1 MRLNASEVGRAA
13 AACGM
18 LAALLLMA
26 SCGGGGEQQNS
37 FLPARI
43 IAFGDETSVIV
54 DTLGNGNG
62 SKYSVNAV
70 VSSSDPTIVCLGNAL
85 WIQILARSYPNIVF
99 PQCNPG
105 PSQALDP
112 QSRIR
117 ATFGAMA
124 ADLSTQVDAQVQES
138 GFQSSD
144 LVTVLVG
151 VNDVIAQYSQYPGV
165 PETTLNQNLQIAG
178 SQVAAQVNRIAAT
191 GAKVIVSTI
200 PDIGFSPFALNE
212 KAAHI
217 DTDRQQL
224 IINLVSVFNTAL
236 RTTIINDG
244 HHVGLVTMDQQV
256 DTTVEFVGN
265 DGFTNV
271 TTGVCDLGRSLLTPP
286 SSLDCTDLTLILNG
300 NSATYLWADD
310 RHLSPGGQNLL
321 GTLALTRARNNPF

>member
-18 LAALLLMA
+18 LAALLLTA
-26 SCGGGGEQQNS
+26 SCGGGEQQNN

-62 SKYSVNAV
+62 NKYGVNAV
-70 VSSSDPTIVCLGNAL
+70 VSASDPTIVCLGDPI
-85 WIQILARSYPNIVF
+85 WIQILASAYPNIVF

-105 PSQALDP
+105 PSQVLDP

-124 ADLSTQVDAQVQES
+124 ADLSSQVDTQVQES
-138 GFQSSD
+138 DFQSSD

-151 VNDVIAQYSQYPGV
+151 VNDVIAQYLQYPGV

-178 SQVAAQVNRIAAT
+178 AAVGEQVNRIGDS

-200 PDIGFSPFALNE
+200 PDIGFSPFALSE
-212 KAAHI
+212 KASHI
-217 DTDRQQL
+217 DTDRQLL
-224 IINLVSVFNTAL
+224 IIRLVSVFNAAL
-236 RTTIINDG
+236 RNTINNDG
-244 HHVGLVTMDQQV
+244 HHIGLVTMDQQV
-256 DTTVEFVGN
+256 DSSVQFVGF
-265 DGFTNV
+265 DGLTNV
-271 TTGVCDLGRSLLTPP
+271 TDGVCDLGRSLLTPP
-286 SSLDCTDLTLILNG
+286 SILDCTELTLIPNG
-300 NSATYLWADD
+300 NSVTYLWADD
-310 RHLSPGGQNLL
+310 RHLSLGGQTAL
-321 GTLALTRARNNPF
+321 GNLALTRARNNPF

>member
-13 AACGM
+13 AACGV
-18 LAALLLMA
+18 LAAMLLMA
-26 SCGGGGEQQNS
+26 SCGGSQQQND
-37 FLPARI
+37 FVPGRI

-62 SKYSVNAV
+62 SKYGINGVLS
-70 VSSSDPTIVCLGNAL
+70 PTAPAIVCFNNPI

-99 PQCNPG
+99 PQCNPA
-105 PSQALDP
+105 PFAVLDP

-124 ADLSTQVDAQVQES
+124 ADLSSQIDAQVEES

-178 SQVAAQVNRIAAT
+178 TQVGEQVNRIAAT

-200 PDIGFSPFALNE
+200 PDIGFSPFALSE
-212 KAAHI
+212 KASHI

-224 IINLVSVFNTAL
+224 IINLVAVFNTAL
-236 RTTIINDG
+236 RTTIINEG
-244 HHVGLVTMDQQV
+244 HHIGLVTMDQQV
-256 DTTVEFVGN
+256 DTSVQFVGT
-265 DGFTNV
+265 DGLTNV
-271 TTGVCDLGRSLLTPP
+271 TEGVCDLGQSKLTPP
-286 SSLDCTDLTLILNG
+286 SILDCTDLTLIPGG
-300 NSATYLWADD
+300 NATTFLWADD
-310 RHLSPGGQNLL
+310 RHLSLGGQTAL
-321 GTLALTRARNNPF
+321 GNLALTRARNNPF